1 MKCRECDTDMFV
13 DHVTPNGDTEVFHYK
28 CPNPQCKNYG
38 YGKEK
43 SNEEEKTKE
52 EESTNIEK

>member
-1 MKCRECDTDMFV
+1 MNCRECDTDMFV
-13 DHVTPNGDTEVFHYK
+13 DHATQNGDTEVFHYK

-43 SNEEEKTKE
+43 EESKE
-52 EESTNIEK
+52 EAKGKEESTN